1 MNDGWRW
8 LTDGANWHGPD
19 GIPVRLA
26 EHLGYTLLVLAVAL
40 LVGLP
45 VGLLLAHAG
54 RRTAFTVINVANG
67 FRALPTLGLL
77 VLIFLLSAGSDLAAL
92 IPLVV
97 LAIPPVLVNTY
108 EGVRQIDPRVRD
120 AALGMGMTG
129 RQVLL
134 RVELPLAMPLIMVG
148 ARTAAVQ
155 VVATATVA
163 AYINLGGLGGY
174 LMDGILLR
182 QYGTAVG
189 GSLLVVLLAVAVQI
203 LFTHAGRLLT
213 PRGLRPEPNNR
224 KEIPG

>member
-8 LTDGANWHGPD
+8 LTDGAHWHGPD

-26 EHLGYTLLVLAVAL
+26 EHLGYTLAVLFVAV

-45 VGLLLAHAG
+45 LGLLLAHSG
-54 RRTAFTVINVANG
+54 RRTAFAVINTANG

-77 VLIFLLSAGSDLAAL
+77 VLFFLLSAGSELAAL
-92 IPLVV
+92 IPLVA

-108 EGVRQIDPRVRD
+108 EGVRQVDPRVRD

-134 RVELPLAMPLIMVG
+134 KVELPIAVPLVMTGV
-148 ARTAAVQ
+148 RTAAVQ

-182 QYGTAVG
+182 QYGAAVG
-189 GSLLVVLLAVAVQI
+189 GSILVVALAVAVQV
-203 LFTHAGRLLT
+203 LFTQAGRLLT

-224 KEIPG
+224 KEIPR

>member
-8 LTDGANWHGPD
+8 LTDGANWQGPD

-26 EHLGYTLLVLAVAL
+26 EHLGYTLLVLAVAV

-45 VGLLLAHAG
+45 VGLLLSRSG
-54 RRTAFTVINVANG
+54 RRTAFAVINVANG

-77 VLIFLLSAGSDLAAL
+77 VLIFLLSEGNELSAL
-92 IPLVV
+92 VPLVV
-97 LAIPPVLVNTY
+97 LAVPPVLVNTY
-108 EGVRQIDPRVRD
+108 EGVRQVDPRVRD
-120 AALGMGMTG
+120 AALGVGMTG

-134 RVELPLAMPLIMVG
+134 RVELPIAAPLVMVG
-148 ARTAAVQ
+148 VRTAAVQ

-163 AYINLGGLGGY
+163 AYVNLGGLGGY

-189 GSLLVVLLAVAVQI
+189 GSVLVVLLAVAVQI
-203 LFTHAGRLLT
+203 LFTRIGRLLT
-213 PRGLRPEPNNR
+213 PRGLRPEPDNR
-224 KEIPG
+224 KEVPR

>member
-8 LTDGANWHGPD
+8 LTDGAHWHGPD

-26 EHLGYTLLVLAVAL
+26 EHLGYTLAVLLVAV

-45 VGLLLAHAG
+45 LGLLLAHSG
-54 RRTAFTVINVANG
+54 RRTAFAVINVANG

-77 VLIFLLSAGSDLAAL
+77 VLFFLLSAGSELAAL
-92 IPLVV
+92 IPLVA
-97 LAIPPVLVNTY
+97 LAVPPVLVNTY
-108 EGVRQIDPRVRD
+108 EGVRQVDPRVRD

-134 RVELPLAMPLIMVG
+134 KVELPIAVPLVMTGV
-148 ARTAAVQ
+148 RTAAVQ

-189 GSLLVVLLAVAVQI
+189 GSVLVVLLAVAVQI
-203 LFTHAGRLLT
+203 LFTSTGRLLT

-224 KEIPG
+224 KETPG